1 MLVKFGNYE
10 IEVKAKSAI
19 ADEEFSEEQTFFF
32 LNELS
37 IMAETAAQT
46 HKAAGYEAISGY
58 FEKASRQIYDQLK
71 EAGCYDAIV
80 L

>member
-58 FEKASRQIYDQLK
+58 FEKASRQVYDQLK
-71 EAGCYDAIV
+71 AAGCYGEA
-80 L
+80 

>member
-10 IEVKAKSAI
+10 IEVKAKFDI

-32 LNELS
+32 LNELAS
-37 IMAETAAQT
+37 MAEAAAQI

-58 FEKASRQIYDQLK
+58 FEKARRQVFDQLK
-71 EAGCYDAIV
+71 AAGFYGEA
-80 L
+80 